1 MKDKSELIKE
11 QFTEK
16 FNQLSTGQLLQFI
29 TGAITE
35 YVNRREDVLHM
46 YKRHLGEIPESM
58 PEAVYLEG
66 FVMGLLIESRN
77 IQAVMHGQDVNST
90 REKRQ
95 AFIEQIEEELRA
107 VGLAAKG

>member
-77 IQAVMHGQDVNST
+77 IQAKMRGQDVGST